1 MGGSTTISRNLED
14 AMQPTVAAYGC
25 CTASAADFV
34 PEHEHCRPK
43 GRLADAAVKSC
54 YCDPADITHS
64 DERVLPSRQLPLCPT
79 SSTIAA
85 VWLGMCRATSRWLCG
100 GTRAARRRRFASKQ
114 VVTNPHRN
122 AVPVPSRGGD
132 NRCVSAILGA
142 AIDVGQGWRRRALS
156 AEAESTSAAGNEAG
170 FGVRQASVDRA
181 RIGSDPVYAL
191 FLRGC
196 HSKPLPESVCAR
208 QGLRDCGGEDPGL
221 GEVVTPYAERS
232 TSVMDRKSAARRM
245 ENGPM
250 NCQNTAARVCNGCR
264 VALQEHSSDAQYVGT
279 AHIAH
284 RDAAAHLPFCA
295 ARTPPSSA
303 LHHLRP
309 ESSDSVPTMRHELP
323 PVTLLTTTWTPSTSD
338 SARCYIPRVAASQRL
353 RGPRAPSHI
362 RMASLDEDA
371 ELRAQPTSPADRQR
385 RWLVNSDPDPPGN
398 VGAVVGVRH
407 HKEAGSRCF
416 PTARAH
422 MCSGLDGVNVLPA
435 SGGLASDHAPPVT
448 SSAAACTAA
457 THCHDDKA
465 KAPNCHNYDAPALQ
479 DCRERWREPAWLTA
493 GTWMGSPGGSGK
505 ERNHDDDSND
515 NNGRNHGARCAE
527 APEKARRPPRPTDR
541 HSSPFDGPVQSG
553 DRWVPLAVP
562 VRRQRRLRVSG
573 EEVFFDGDVA
583 GEAGICCRLIR
594 AK

>member
-1 MGGSTTISRNLED
+1 MSIAVRR
-14 AMQPTVAAYGC
+14 AAWPTQQSKAA
-25 CTASAADFV
+25 TAT
-34 PEHEHCRPK
+34 
-43 GRLADAAVKSC
+43 L
-54 YCDPADITHS
+54 
-64 DERVLPSRQLPLCPT
+64 PT
-79 SSTIAA
+79 SLT
-85 VWLGMCRATSRWLCG
+85 ATSACYRLVNCHCARQAARSPQCG
-100 GTRAARRRRFASKQ
+100 WRRRRFASKQ

-232 TSVMDRKSAARRM
+232 TRTK
-245 ENGPM
+245 NGERTHELPKH
-250 NCQNTAARVCNGCR
+250 CR
-264 VALQEHSSDAQYVGT
+264 TRLQWLPSCTPGT
-279 AHIAH
+279 LERCPVKQPVSR
-284 RDAAAHLPFCA
+284 RDAF
-295 ARTPPSSA
+295 ARSPQA